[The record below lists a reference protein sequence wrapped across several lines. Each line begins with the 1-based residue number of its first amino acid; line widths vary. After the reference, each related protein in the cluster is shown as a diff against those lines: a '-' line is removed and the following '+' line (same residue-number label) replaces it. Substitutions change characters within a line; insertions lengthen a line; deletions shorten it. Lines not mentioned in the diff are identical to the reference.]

1 MSDSDGRL
9 DLEIL
14 VRGSTDAAEAEMRV
28 IGEFDR
34 LHVERFDRAGA
45 ALSERLTRLTV
56 DLTRTTIIDS
66 SALGSLVRLRH
77 TLDGID
83 CALRVVVSKPFQ
95 VTVMEVGGLYDFLG
109 VVARTGEDEPRT

>member
-14 VRGSTDAAEAEMRV
+14 VRGSTDAAEAEVRV

-34 LHVERFDRAGA
+34 LHVARFDRAGA
-45 ALSERLTRLTV
+45 ALSERLTHLTV

-77 TLDGID
+77 ALDRIE
-83 CALRVVVSKPFQ
+83 CTLRVVVCKPFQ

-109 VVARTGEDEPRT
+109 VEVVNGEREPPT